1 MKILEMKY
9 RFNKFWNWFWIA
21 LTNGISQFRI
31 SRNLFFFCPNL
42 SPISKIIIFSYFFS
56 RLNFIWFE
64 SIEGTKKKHFD
75 SQWIYCFWPTKN
87 YVHFEALNISEK
99 IKVMDCCSRQ
109 KKTEAWKCRWLPF
122 QNDIRY
128 ICINQAVRMSESE
141 IL

>member
-1 MKILEMKY
+1 MELVLNCSHK
-9 RFNKFWNWFWIA
+9 WNFA
-21 LTNGISQFRI
+21 ISNI
-31 SRNLFFFCPNL
+31 SESFFFLPQSLPHFENYYFHLFFQSTEFDL
-42 SPISKIIIFSYFFS
+42 
-56 RLNFIWFE
+56 IW
-64 SIEGTKKKHFD
+64 IDWRYKKKKHFD